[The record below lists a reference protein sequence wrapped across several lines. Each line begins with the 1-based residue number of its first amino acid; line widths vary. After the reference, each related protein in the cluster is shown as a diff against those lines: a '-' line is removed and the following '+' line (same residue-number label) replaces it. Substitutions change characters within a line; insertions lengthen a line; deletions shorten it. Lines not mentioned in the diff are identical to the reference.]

1 MNLVDNHSHS
11 NFSVDSRM
19 DIDDAVRTAKAK
31 GLGGIVF
38 SDHLDFDPP
47 EGVKI
52 FTFDVPTQQKTLEE
66 HCQYLGVS
74 TTGCPREDAFMV
86 MKGVEIG
93 LQMKSMGKIRD
104 VMKNNSFDSVIAS
117 QHLID
122 DCDPYYGGYYDT
134 LDYKTAYGHYLEEF
148 YKGIVE
154 FGDFDILGHY
164 DYVVRYA
171 DYPQVMMSYSE
182 FGDVIDMILKY
193 LVEHGKTFEI
203 NTKTYQLYGKR
214 HPELDINILKR
225 FKELGGEALS
235 FGSDAH
241 DTFRIAEKFDW
252 CRECALKAGIEY
264 EVFFSGRKPHF
275 VKL

>member
-1 MNLVDNHSHS
+1 MNLVDNHTHS
-11 NFSVDSRM
+11 YFSVDSRM
-19 DIDDAVRTAKAK
+19 DIDDAIRTAKAS

-52 FTFDVPTQQKTLEE
+52 FTFDVPSQQKALEE
-66 HCQYLGVS
+66 SCERLNV
-74 TTGCPREDAFMV
+74 TTTQCRREDDFRV

-93 LQMKSMGKIRD
+93 IQMKSMGKIRD
-104 VMKNNSFDSVIAS
+104 IMKNYSFDSVIAS
-117 QHLID
+117 LHLID
-122 DCDPYYGGYYDT
+122 DCDPYYGGYYESM
-134 LDYKTAYGHYLEEF
+134 DYKTAYGHYLEEF

-154 FGDFDILGHY
+154 FGNFDILGHY

-171 DYPQVMMSYSE
+171 DYPQVMISYSD
-182 FGDVIDMILKY
+182 FSDVIDEILKY
-193 LVEHGKTFEI
+193 LVENGKTFEI
-203 NTKTYQLYGKR
+203 NTKTYQLYRDR

-225 FKELGGEALS
+225 FRELGGEALS

-241 DTFRIAEKFDW
+241 DTSRIAEKFGW

-264 EVFFSGRKPHF
+264 EVFFRNREPHF